1 MNRYGAL
8 LTAGA
13 LLACVLAPGPLAAW
27 KCPGD
32 CDADGA
38 VTVDELLR
46 AVAVALGERELI
58 WCAAAD
64 RDGSGVVTVDE
75 ILVAV
80 QMALQGCP
88 QRGFQHGMNLASWW
102 RGQLADPALGEAL
115 DQLAE
120 TSVDTV
126 IIVPTW
132 YMEAATSSEVVEDPW
147 KTSSLAEIET
157 ALAEARRRGFRTA
170 LKPHVDVRDGE
181 WRGRI
186 QPEDV
191 DAWFAS
197 YTGIVGA
204 LADIANASGS
214 ELFVIATELQSLT
227 GAAHRAHWEAVFAAV
242 RARYSGE
249 VAYAANWDGYATK
262 GIWDLVDV
270 VGIDAYFPLSAAA
283 DPTRE
288 EILTAWRGDE
298 ATERPGWMKEIRS
311 WFDATFP
318 QGDKRLVF
326 TEVGYLSTDFAL
338 SQPWEIEEECFAAS
352 GTRAYNEALQ
362 ARAYAALLDVSSAL
376 DGIFWWHW
384 EPYPIT
390 HAAGQCTYS
399 PQGKAAESILRARAD
414 RGR

>member
-1 MNRYGAL
+1 MQRYGTL
-8 LTAGA
+8 LTAGF
-13 LLACVLAPGPLAAW
+13 LLAYLLTPGSLAAQP
-27 KCPGD
+27 CPGD
-32 CDADGA
+32 CNADGA

-46 AVAVALGERELI
+46 AVAVALGEHELS

-64 RDGSGVVTVDE
+64 RDGDGEVTVDE
-75 ILVAV
+75 ILFAV

-102 RGQLADPALGEAL
+102 RGQLADPALGESL

-120 TSVDTV
+120 TTVDTV
-126 IIVPTW
+126 VIVPTW
-132 YMEAATSSEVVEDPW
+132 YMETATSSEVLEDPW
-147 KTSSLAEIET
+147 KTSSLAEIQH
-157 ALAEARRRGFRTA
+157 ALAEARRRGFRAA

-186 QPEDV
+186 QPDDM

-197 YTGIVGA
+197 YTAIVSA
-204 LADIANASGS
+204 LAEIANASGC

-227 GAAHRAHWEAVFAAV
+227 GTAHRARWEAVFAAV

-249 VAYAANWDGYATK
+249 IAYAANWDGYFAK

-288 EILTAWRGDE
+288 EILAAWLGDE
-298 ATERPGWMKEIRS
+298 PTEVSGWISEIRT
-311 WFDATFP
+311 WFDTTFP

-326 TEVGYLSTDFAL
+326 TEVGYLSSDFAL
-338 SQPWEIEEECFAAS
+338 AQPWEIEEECFATS
-352 GTRAYNEALQ
+352 VPRAYNEALQ
-362 ARAYAALLDVSSAL
+362 ARAYATLLEVSSAL

-384 EPYPIT
+384 EPYPIN

-399 PQGKAAESILRARAD
+399 PQGKAAESVLRARPQQE
-414 RGR
+414 R